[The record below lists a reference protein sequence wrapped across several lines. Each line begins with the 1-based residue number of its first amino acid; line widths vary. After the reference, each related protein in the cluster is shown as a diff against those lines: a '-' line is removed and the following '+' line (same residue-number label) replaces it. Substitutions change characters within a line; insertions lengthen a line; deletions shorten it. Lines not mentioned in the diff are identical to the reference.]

1 VRGPRNLEETKDF
14 DDEAG
19 AVCTSVCTNPGE
31 TASEDPLLAE
41 LLTVWKRLPMTTRRA
56 LVEVAKDMAS
66 GD

>member
-1 VRGPRNLEETKDF
+1 
-14 DDEAG
+14 
-19 AVCTSVCTNPGE
+19 
-31 TASEDPLLAE
+31 LLAE